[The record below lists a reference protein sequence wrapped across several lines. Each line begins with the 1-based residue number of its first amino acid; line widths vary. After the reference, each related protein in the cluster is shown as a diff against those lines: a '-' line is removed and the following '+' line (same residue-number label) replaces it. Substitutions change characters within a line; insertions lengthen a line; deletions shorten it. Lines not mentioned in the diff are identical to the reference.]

1 MLTHLFAAWHK
12 ELGSWSMKFLIL
24 FWWKQD
30 SQHVLLT
37 MLNSCKSWDLAATST
52 LLFFVVIILTCILTV
67 TPCLT
72 VSIVSN
78 CYLCYNWWVWLCKS
92 FSYCQPWLKGE
103 PQLNVVDGD
112 LSARSCG
119 SMYGTESSAWV
130 HILTKYIHSNVPNS
144 LGLQIPSSIKS
155 VLEFPSYSM

>member
-1 MLTHLFAAWHK
+1 MLTHLLAAWHK

-52 LLFFVVIILTCILTV
+52 LLFFVVIVPTCILTV
-67 TPCLT
+67 TPHLT

-78 CYLCYNWWVWLCKS
+78 CYLRYNWWVWLYKG
-92 FSYCQPWLKGE
+92 FAHCQPWLKGE
-103 PQLNVVDGD
+103 PQLNVAYGD
-112 LSARSCG
+112 LSARSRR
-119 SMYGTESSAWV
+119 SMYGPESSAGV